1 MSDHMT
7 ERLDSILKDISD
19 RLAEKETVRESSI
32 AASRKVIRLSKNMI
46 HAIHGGEDCSAPR
59 EEMRSIVSG
68 MDRGSPATLDAM
80 MEYSEAE
87 ILYAIVNG
95 IDIPSPEDLGIDEGS
110 WLMGMADTIGELRR
124 VILTRLMESDLESAK
139 GLFMAMDELC
149 EGLMVFD
156 VPDAILPIRRKQD
169 VARGLL
175 ERTRSD
181 LLNATLTFSR

>member
-1 MSDHMT
+1 MN
-7 ERLDSILKDISD
+7 DISE
-19 RLAEKETVRESSI
+19 RLAEKERIREESI
-32 AASRKVIRLSKNMI
+32 STSRKVIRLSKNMI
-46 HAIHGGEDCSAPR
+46 HAIHAGEDCSGPR
-59 EEMRSIVSG
+59 KEMCDMVLK
-68 MDRGSPATLDAM
+68 MDRAQSASLDAM

-95 IDIPSPEDLGIDEGS
+95 LEMPTPEDLGIDGGS
-110 WLMGMADTIGELRR
+110 WLMGMADAIGELRR
-124 VILTRLMESDLESAK
+124 VILTRLMESNLESAK
-139 GLFMAMDELC
+139 ALFSSMDELC